1 MLMYSLQGLD
11 KKKKKEKKKEKKEK
25 KRKEKREKKT
35 LPHQRTDPIRDKQK
49 WKCCETVEVSC
60 GISVHPKELH
70 KFQTC
75 L

>member
-1 MLMYSLQGLD
+1 MLMYYLQGLD
-11 KKKKKEKKKEKKEK
+11 KKKQSGGGGGGDEKQQQQPSSPKN
-25 KRKEKREKKT
+25 RS
-35 LPHQRTDPIRDKQK
+35 KQK

-60 GISVHPKELH
+60 GTSVHPKELH